1 MTVLTAIRQ
10 ERHSAPRLSVI
21 VFAWLSML
29 VSSCSMSLMPVG
41 LGGDTDGVICVHE
54 HYPDA
59 KPAKLTL
66 DLDCGCDR
74 TTLLSADS
82 PKPFKPMMLAAL
94 PISLDMISPE
104 LSSEVP
110 GVHPRPPLHESSPPV
125 YLATQRLRI

>member
-1 MTVLTAIRQ
+1 
-10 ERHSAPRLSVI
+10 
-21 VFAWLSML
+21 
-29 VSSCSMSLMPVG
+29 MSLMPVG
-41 LGGDTDGVICVHE
+41 LGGDSVTIIAVHDQC
-54 HYPDA
+54 PDDL
-59 KPAKLTL
+59 PAKLTL

>member
-10 ERHSAPRLSVI
+10 ERHSAPKLSVI

-29 VSSCSMSLMPVG
+29 VSPCSMSLMPVG
-41 LGGDTDGVICVHE
+41 LGGDSVAIIAVHDQC
-54 HYPDA
+54 PDDL
-59 KPAKLTL
+59 PAKLTF

-82 PKPFKPMMLAAL
+82 LKPFKLMLLAAL
-94 PISLDMISPE
+94 PISLDLISPE
-104 LSSEVP
+104 LSTGAP

-125 YLATQRLRI
+125 YLVTQRFRI